1 MSNLSERQETGEGFI
16 HSGVKTLTVID
27 QRISLG
33 SGSPST
39 YGFEF
44 ERLINGYKSS
54 VFSERERFLKD
65 RLVPQKYIK
74 QKGSHRPLIAMANSA
89 PWNLHYGR
97 K

>member
-16 HSGVKTLTVID
+16 LSGVKTLTVID

-39 YGFEF
+39 CEFEF

-54 VFSERERFLKD
+54 VLGKGALPEGQTLSLRSTSNRKD
-65 RLVPQKYIK
+65 PTA
-74 QKGSHRPLIAMANSA
+74 H
-89 PWNLHYGR
+89 
-97 K
+97 